1 MSTEAVKEIVVKA
14 PPAKVF
20 PYLIDPDLM
29 VQWLGS
35 ETSMSPVVGGELRVR
50 CQGHPGV
57 GEFTEIVTDE
67 KVIFTFGWDEPGH
80 PIPPGS
86 TEVEISLTPKG
97 EDTLVRLT
105 HRGLPEDAVADHNSG
120 WGFYLDRLEKVM
132 SGIDPGPESSTHD

>member
-20 PYLIDPDLM
+20 PYLTDPDLM

-35 ETSMSPVVGGELRVR
+35 ETSMSPVVGGELRIR

-57 GEFTEIVTDE
+57 GEFTEIVTNE

-86 TEVEISLTPKG
+86 TEVEISLTPEG

-105 HRGLPEDAVADHNSG
+105 HRGLPEDAVADHTNG

-132 SGIDPGPESSTHD
+132 SGIDPGPESSHD

>member
-20 PYLIDPDLM
+20 LYLTDPDLM

-35 ETSMSPVVGGELRVR
+35 EVSMSPVIGGELRVR
-50 CQGHPGV
+50 CSGHPGV
-57 GEFTEIVTDE
+57 GEFTEIVPNE
-67 KVIFTFGWDEPGH
+67 KVVFSFGWDEPDH

-105 HRGLPEDAVADHNSG
+105 HRGLPEDAVEDHNNG

-132 SGIDPGPESSTHD
+132 SGIDPGPETSTHD